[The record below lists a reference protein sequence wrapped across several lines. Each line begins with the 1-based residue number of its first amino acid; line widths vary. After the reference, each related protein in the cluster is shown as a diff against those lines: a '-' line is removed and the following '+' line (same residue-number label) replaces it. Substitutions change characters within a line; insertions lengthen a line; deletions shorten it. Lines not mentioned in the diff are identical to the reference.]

1 MQSSFVTN
9 QLSDARC
16 AEILDEVLQRLQIV
30 VIHQIDL
37 KNYNNHCT
45 ATSILS
51 AWMKGEAIIAQL
63 LIWCN
68 AYNKKLFNAKA
79 DAQQFYIQSTLLCS
93 LSKTI
98 YRLLKQLYLA
108 KKLFSLTGTICLD
121 LDQSISLISG
131 NLKSNLKRLDFL
143 LIY

>member
-1 MQSSFVTN
+1 MCCSKIAN
-9 QLSDARC
+9 C
-16 AEILDEVLQRLQIV
+16 GEHE
-30 VIHQIDL
+30 IDL

-68 AYNKKLFNAKA
+68 VYNKKLFNAKA
-79 DAQQFYIQSTLLCS
+79 DAQQLYIQSTLLCS

-98 YRLLKQLYLA
+98 YRLLKHY
-108 KKLFSLTGTICLD
+108 I
-121 LDQSISLISG
+121 
-131 NLKSNLKRLDFL
+131 
-143 LIY
+143 